1 MKRFSSAISLTT
13 LVCIST
19 VLVWAQP
26 PQPYPPQGA
35 PQNYPQ
41 GAPPAPTYSPQELD
55 QLVAP
60 YALYPDPLLAQ
71 VLTASTFSTEIPDAD
86 GWARSHAYL
95 TGDALAR
102 AIQEDNLP
110 WDPSVIALLPTP
122 SVLDIMAGDMGRT
135 EELGNAVLANRGA
148 VMDSI
153 QDQRQ
158 KAYNYGYL
166 RSNPQYRVVTPGPG
180 DIEVLPVNP
189 NVIYVPYYDP
199 NIVFFR
205 PAPGFF
211 IGGAIGFGP
220 GIFVGAFL
228 PWGWGGVSFGWRAHT
243 ILIGGRPWE
252 RTWVNQGYIHPY
264 AAPARP
270 RVVNPG
276 PRMER
281 HELRAYRPEPRGG
294 GGRR

>member
-1 MKRFSSAISLTT
+1 MKRFMPVVSLIT
-13 LVCIST
+13 LVCISS
-19 VLVWAQP
+19 VLWAQA

-35 PQNYPQ
+35 P
-41 GAPPAPTYSPQELD
+41 PAPVYSPQELD

-71 VLTASTFSTEIPDAD
+71 VLTASTFSSEIPDAN

-102 AIQEDNLP
+102 AIQDDNLP

-122 SVLDIMAGDMGRT
+122 SVLDAMAGDMGRT

-180 DIEVLPVNP
+180 DIEILPVNP
-189 NVIYVPYYDP
+189 GLIYVPYYDP

-205 PAPGFF
+205 PAPGFYV
-211 IGGAIGFGP
+211 GGAIGFGP
-220 GIFVGAFL
+220 GISIGAFF

-243 ILIGGRPWE
+243 IIIGGRPWE
-252 RTWVNQGYIHPY
+252 RTWVNQGYVHPY
-264 AAPARP
+264 AAPARA
-270 RVVNPG
+270 RIVNPG
-276 PRMER
+276 PRVER
-281 HELRAYRPEPRGG
+281 HELRAYRPESRG